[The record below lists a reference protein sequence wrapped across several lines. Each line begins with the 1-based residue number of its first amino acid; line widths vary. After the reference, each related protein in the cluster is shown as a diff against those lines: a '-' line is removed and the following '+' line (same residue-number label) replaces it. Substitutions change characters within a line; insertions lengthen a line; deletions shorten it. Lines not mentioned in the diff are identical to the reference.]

1 MKRIKHKVF
10 VFTVEMDLTLSVAGV
25 CLGQKRIF
33 SKSQTPSSIKHAF
46 GLRFFT
52 KRILWIINAMPK
64 NSLDSA
70 LSLLARAGCLLQK
83 LLSWYKHWIVLW
95 WSSQTAIMWEWHGI
109 VFKKRFLSYTCVAI
123 YFSSIIGSNNCLHAT
138 CFFRVVTRI
147 DEI

>member
-1 MKRIKHKVF
+1 
-10 VFTVEMDLTLSVAGV
+10 MDLTLSVAGV
-25 CLGQKRIF
+25 SLGQKRIF